1 MGKLLIEQ
9 TCTGQINP
17 FLSLGSLRKLVVPI
31 FSEKRMNDLGDS
43 IKTKVTAADKIGW
56 QSKQLLEIAKTGV
69 ERAIETDEATA
80 TTWINQQLE
89 ALGINLSNSN

>member
-1 MGKLLIEQ
+1 
-9 TCTGQINP
+9 GQINP

-43 IKTKVTAADKIGW
+43 IKAKVTAADKTGW

-80 TTWINQQLE
+80 TAWINQQLE
-89 ALGINLSNSN
+89 ALDVNLTTTT